1 MPRILPFFRKKWFE
15 MYLYLWLHN
24 AKNVFG
30 SETLFGVIIIVV
42 GRVFSQDDCG
52 LFYWTNEALACYTKY

>member
-1 MPRILPFFRKKWFE
+1 MARILPFFRKKWFE

-52 LFYWTNEALACYTKY
+52 LFY